1 MAAERL
7 DKTEIGRALGERE
20 LALRIYDCV
29 DSTNSE
35 AKRYALAGGAT
46 PCAFLAEAQSAG
58 RGRMG
63 RSFYSPDGTGIYLS
77 VLLRVE
83 DDLSDTVLLTTGAA
97 VAVRRAIRQVTG
109 VEAGIKWV
117 NDLYLEGR
125 KVCGILA
132 ESFFV
137 GNARYAIVGVG
148 VNLYTESF
156 PEELR
161 QIAGSLLREE
171 RGLRNRL
178 AAALLAE
185 LYDLAGALRPER
197 FMAEYRAAS
206 LVLGRQITYTE
217 NGITKNGYA
226 EAVDDRGRLHVR
238 HADGGEAI
246 LASGEISLRLTDA

>member
-1 MAAERL
+1 MTAERL
-7 DKTEIGRALGERE
+7 NETEITRRLGARE
-20 LALRIYDCV
+20 LAVRVYACV

-63 RSFYSPDGTGIYLS
+63 RSFYSPEGTGLYLS
-77 VLLRVE
+77 LLIPAE
-83 DDLSDTVLLTTGAA
+83 GALSDAVMLTTGAA
-97 VAVRRAIRQVTG
+97 VAVRRAIFQVTG
-109 VEAGIKWV
+109 RETGIKWV

-137 GNARYAIVGVG
+137 EQKRYVVLGVG
-148 VNLYTESF
+148 VNLYTEDF

-161 QIAGSLLREE
+161 LIAGSLLPQPRAV
-171 RGLRNRL
+171 RNAL

-185 LYDLAGALRPER
+185 LYDLTEKLEPDTLME
-197 FMAEYRAAS
+197 EYRAAS

-217 NGITKNGYA
+217 NGVSRVGRA
-226 EAVDDRGRLHVR
+226 ESVDDRGRLHVR
-238 HADGGEAI
+238 HEDGSQAV
-246 LASGEISLRLTDA
+246 LASGEISLRLNEA